1 MKVLVD
7 TSVWVSH
14 FKSANPGLV
23 ALMASDAV
31 LMHPMVLGEIACGTP
46 PDRARTLSDLE
57 ELAQVHLATIP
68 EVMAFVDRERLYGKG
83 CGLVDLVLL
92 ASTLMTPGAM
102 LWTMDKRLADLAE
115 PLGVLHRPVL
125 H

>member
-31 LMHPMVLGEIACGTP
+31 LMHPMVQGEIACGTP

>member
-68 EVMAFVDRERLYGKG
+68 EVLAFIDRERLYGKG

>member
-68 EVMAFVDRERLYGKG
+68 EVLAFIDRERLFGKG